1 MKGWI
6 PEDVD
11 CTVVTFV
18 WMNVEV
24 FNPESNV
31 HVGVIAVTIFIFL
44 MGCQHWWLGVAL
56 TSTVGLPL
64 ILISDTETDGPVDS
78 PVQHVA

>member
-1 MKGWI
+1 MKEWS
-6 PEDVD
+6 PEGVD
-11 CTVVTFV
+11 CTVLTFV

-24 FNPESNV
+24 FSPESHV

-44 MGCQHWWLGVAL
+44 TGCQHWWLGVAL

-64 ILISDTETDGPVDS
+64 ILIRDTETDGPVDS